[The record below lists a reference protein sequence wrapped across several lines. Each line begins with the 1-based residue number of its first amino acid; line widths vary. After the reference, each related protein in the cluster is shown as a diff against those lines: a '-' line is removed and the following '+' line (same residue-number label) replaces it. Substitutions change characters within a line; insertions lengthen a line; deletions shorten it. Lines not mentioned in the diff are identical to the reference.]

1 MKQIDKQYLC
11 YTCYGCQRLI
21 LEEFK
26 RSLQVSKL
34 YKKGEGK
41 RRMSA
46 EELLKY
52 MLNFFQDIDT
62 RLVELRNK
70 QSKWDKKQDEILHY
84 IENHK
89 MDAIKSCKAVK
100 LLQYVRDERRLV
112 KDEIDA
118 ISSLK
123 DTFVDK
129 YKNKLI
135 EKDLMLALKNLR
147 ELEER
152 KNNPKYTYQYL
163 TEELEIRDE

>member
-1 MKQIDKQYLC
+1 
-11 YTCYGCQRLI
+11 
-21 LEEFK
+21 
-26 RSLQVSKL
+26 
-34 YKKGEGK
+34 
-41 RRMSA
+41 MSA

-70 QSKWDKKQDEILHY
+70 QSKCDKKQDEILHY

-163 TEELEIRDE
+163 TEELEIKDE